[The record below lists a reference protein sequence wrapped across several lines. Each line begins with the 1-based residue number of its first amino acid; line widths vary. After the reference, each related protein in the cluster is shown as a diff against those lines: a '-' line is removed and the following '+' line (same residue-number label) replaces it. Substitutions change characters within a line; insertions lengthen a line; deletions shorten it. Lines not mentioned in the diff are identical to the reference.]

1 MCERFNKTCKDEFYS
16 IAFRKKV
23 YRSIEEIQLDVDEW
37 VWRYNHERT
46 HSGKYCY
53 GKTPMQ
59 TFTDSISLAKEKLFG
74 YDVSDGQS
82 A

>member
-1 MCERFNKTCKDEFYS
+1 
-16 IAFRKKV
+16 V
-23 YRSIEEIQLDVDEW
+23 YRSIDEIQLDLDAWLVQH
-37 VWRYNHERT
+37 NNERT

-59 TFTDSISLAKEKLFG
+59 TFADSIPLAKERLFG
-74 YDVSDGQS
+74 HDESDGRG